1 MIGMSIQ
8 RRKRRFHQVPV
19 RQAMS
24 SLSVRVY
31 PHYFEMNSI
40 FLAGTSGVDGS
51 ALGFPMDQM
60 GT

>member
-8 RRKRRFHQVPV
+8 RRKREYFRGQV
-19 RQAMS
+19 QLAMC
-24 SLSVRVY
+24 LSNERRS
-31 PHYFEMNSI
+31 PDYFEMNSI